1 MNANDLKEMLKEMIA
16 QVDEHLE
23 FSDSD
28 DPRLDRI
35 EDFEERGYLT
45 RDKGFAV
52 CFDNGDEFHI
62 VVTKTKGEGTGR

>member
-1 MNANDLKEMLKEMIA
+1 MNANDLKEMLKEMIWRGE
-16 QVDEHLE
+16 VMDLT
-23 FSDSD
+23 
-28 DPRLDRI
+28 RLDRI